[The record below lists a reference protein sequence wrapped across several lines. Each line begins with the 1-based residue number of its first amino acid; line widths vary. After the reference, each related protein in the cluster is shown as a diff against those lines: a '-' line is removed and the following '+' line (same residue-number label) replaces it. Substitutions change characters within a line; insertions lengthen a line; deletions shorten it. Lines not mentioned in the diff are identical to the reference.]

1 MQSTLSRFLWGKQ
14 RVASGN
20 NNSNR
25 NSTLP
30 LPELNPLLNPV
41 LGAHMGRWAEV
52 YFTSPPEKR
61 EEAVLELLRELQ
73 GGEGAAPQTPNSPD
87 SVAKQAPAESSPP
100 VPTDRLLAPPPAPI
114 EHVDAEWI
122 VCDSCGGRN
131 VLGNRFCGMCAAP
144 LPTAGAT
151 PPIATAQTHPKE
163 APRETMWGRLV
174 ERAEEHA
181 PHTSTDR
188 HEADSL
194 EDESEPY
201 PDARESTFQSQYDRI
216 APTDHFAARPEPQ
229 PSPVSDWP
237 ERPAFPSL
245 TPDYD
250 DRPNRRRVYFAA
262 LVGILILGL
271 VYIAWKS
278 SAGRSDA
285 SRALP
290 QAAPTVA
297 ETQPAPADQS
307 PPQTRQAE
315 APVAALSSAPAVEQ
329 APAPAVKPRVKPP
342 ASTAKPVDTAP
353 AVAANATGPIV
364 ASLQGN
370 GSEEL
375 AVAESYLNGT
385 RGRTHDTGE
394 AAKWLWRSFGKQ
406 NGAAALLLSDLYVH
420 GDGVPQSCDQA
431 RLLLDAAARKG
442 TPGAT
447 QRLTNLPS
455 LGCQ

>member
-1 MQSTLSRFLWGKQ
+1 
-14 RVASGN
+14 VASGN

-25 NSTLP
+25 DSTLP

-73 GGEGAAPQTPNSPD
+73 GGEAATPQAPYAAD
-87 SVAKQAPAESSPP
+87 SVARQPPAQSSPSRP
-100 VPTDRLLAPPPAPI
+100 IQRIASPPPPI
-114 EHVDAEWI
+114 EDADAEWI

-131 VLGNRFCGMCAAP
+131 ALGNRFCGMCAAP
-144 LPTAGAT
+144 LPQTDTASAT
-151 PPIATAQTHPKE
+151 PQSPASAKE
-163 APRETMWGRLV
+163 TRETPRETMWGRFA
-174 ERAEEHA
+174 ERRSEDASHDQ
-181 PHTSTDR
+181 TDQ
-188 HEADSL
+188 HKADSL
-194 EDESEPY
+194 EPESDQY
-201 PDARESTFQSQYDRI
+201 PVVRESTFQTQYDRI
-216 APTDHFAARPEPQ
+216 APTDHFAVRPEPQ
-229 PSPVSDWP
+229 PSPVSGWP
-237 ERPAFPSL
+237 ERPAIPSL
-245 TPDYD
+245 IPDYD
-250 DRPNRRRVYFAA
+250 DKPDRRRFYFGAV
-262 LVGILILGL
+262 VGIVILGL
-271 VYIAWKS
+271 VYVAWKS
-278 SAGRSDA
+278 SAKSDA
-285 SRALP
+285 SHALP

-297 ETQPAPADQS
+297 DTQPTPADQS
-307 PPQTRQAE
+307 PPSTLQAD
-315 APVAALSSAPAVEQ
+315 APTAALSSPPAVQ
-329 APAPAVKPRVKPP
+329 QTPAPAPKSRVKPP
-342 ASTAKPVDTAP
+342 ASPAQPADSMP
-353 AVAANATGPIV
+353 AVPANATGPIV

-375 AVAESYLNGT
+375 IVAESYLNGT
-385 RGRTHDTGE
+385 RGRTRDTSE

>member
-1 MQSTLSRFLWGKQ
+1 
-14 RVASGN
+14 VASGN

-61 EEAVLELLRELQ
+61 EEAVLDLLRELQ
-73 GGEGAAPQTPNSPD
+73 GGEAATPQAPHAAD
-87 SVAKQAPAESSPP
+87 SVARQPPAESSSSLPIQ
-100 VPTDRLLAPPPAPI
+100 RIAPPPPPI
-114 EHVDAEWI
+114 EDADSEWI

-131 VLGNRFCGMCAAP
+131 IVGNRFCGMCATP
-144 LPTAGAT
+144 LPHTNNASASLSFPGSVKEDRET
-151 PPIATAQTHPKE
+151 PRETH
-163 APRETMWGRLV
+163 RETMWGRFA
-174 ERAEEHA
+174 ERSPEDVGHDQSNQ
-181 PHTSTDR
+181 HG
-188 HEADSL
+188 ADSL
-194 EDESEPY
+194 EDESDQY
-201 PDARESTFQSQYDRI
+201 PHARESIFQSQYDRI

-229 PSPVSDWP
+229 PSAVKDWP
-237 ERPAFPSL
+237 ERPAVPSL
-245 TPDYD
+245 IPDYD
-250 DRPNRRRVYFAA
+250 DRPGRRRIYFGA
-262 LVGILILGL
+262 LVGILILSL
-271 VYIAWKS
+271 VYVAWKS
-278 SAGRSDA
+278 SSAKSDA
-285 SRALP
+285 SHALP

-297 ETQPAPADQS
+297 DTQPARADQS
-307 PPQTRQAE
+307 PPPTPLAD
-315 APVAALSSAPAVEQ
+315 APAAASSSPPPVQ
-329 APAPAVKPRVKPP
+329 QTPAPAPRSRVKPP
-342 ASTAKPVDTAP
+342 ASTAKPADPMP
-353 AVAANATGPIV
+353 AVPANTTGPIV

-385 RGRTHDTGE
+385 RGRTRDTSE

-442 TPGAT
+442 TPGAA